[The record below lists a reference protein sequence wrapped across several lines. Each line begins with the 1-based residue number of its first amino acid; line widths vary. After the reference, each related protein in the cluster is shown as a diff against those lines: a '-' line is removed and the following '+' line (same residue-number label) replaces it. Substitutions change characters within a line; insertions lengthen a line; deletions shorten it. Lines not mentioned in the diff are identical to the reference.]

1 VAVVTA
7 LRIRGGHVAV
17 ELDGAAWRTLPL
29 EAVVRAGLA
38 EGCEL
43 HRERV
48 RVLARERRR
57 LEALD
62 IAARSLRLRD
72 RSELEVAER
81 LAARGVAPVYR
92 REAVTVL
99 RRAGLLDDARFANT
113 RAATLSDRGYGDDA
127 IRHDLEQRGLDA
139 EAVAGAMAALPPE
152 RERVTTLEDRFG
164 GGARAARALARR
176 GFGEDALEALVAPDQ
191 A

>member
-1 VAVVTA
+1 MAVVTA
-7 LRIRGGHVAV
+7 LRTRGGRVVV
-17 ELDGAAWRTLPL
+17 ELDGSAWRTLPL

-43 HRERV
+43 HRHRA
-48 RVLARERRR
+48 RILARERRR

-72 RSELEVAER
+72 RSELEVADR

-99 RRAGLLDDARFANT
+99 RRAGLLDDARFANA
-113 RAATLSDRGYGDDA
+113 RAATLADRGYGDAA

-139 EAVAGAMAALPPE
+139 EAVSEAVAGLASEHERVAALQG
-152 RERVTTLEDRFG
+152 RFG

-176 GFGEDALEALVAPDQ
+176 GFGEDALEALVASDE